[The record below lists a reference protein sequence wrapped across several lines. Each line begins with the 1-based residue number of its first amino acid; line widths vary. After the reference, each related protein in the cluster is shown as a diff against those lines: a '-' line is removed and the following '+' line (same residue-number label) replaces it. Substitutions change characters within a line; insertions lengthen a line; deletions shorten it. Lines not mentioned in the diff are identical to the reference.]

1 MNPTW
6 NQKVVAQKVV
16 AMTDLEF
23 RTDMEFAYA
32 TPKEVVPSVARIV
45 ANNPSVFTFKGTN
58 TYIIGTDDLAIIDP
72 GPEDDAHFKAVMD
85 YVGGRT
91 VSHIV
96 VTHTHRDHVD
106 GLPRMAEATKA
117 KVCGNGRDAGN
128 QGALINPRGT
138 EYIDA
143 TFAPDIVLGD
153 GDTVSGSNWT
163 LESLF
168 TPGHAPDHLC
178 FALPEQKIMFS
189 GDHVM
194 GWNTTV
200 VAPPEG
206 SMSDYMASLEKL
218 VGRPDSVF
226 FPGHGGR
233 IEEPQRMV
241 RGYMVHRNWREQ
253 AILGAVRDGRETITQ
268 IVAVVYKGL
277 DERLINAA
285 SLSVQA
291 HVDYLIEK
299 GLMTSDGPTTFT
311 SKLTAV

>member
-1 MNPTW
+1 
-6 NQKVVAQKVV
+6 
-16 AMTDLEF
+16 MTDLEF
-23 RTDMEFAYA
+23 KTDMEFAYG
-32 TPKEVVPSVARIV
+32 TPRELAPGVVRFV

-72 GPEDDAHFKAVMD
+72 GPEDDVHFQAIID
-85 YVGGRT
+85 FVGGRT

-96 VTHTHRDHVD
+96 ITHTHRDHID

-117 KVCGNGRDAGN
+117 KVCGFGRDASN
-128 QGALINPRGT
+128 QGALINPEST

-143 TFAPDIVLGD
+143 SFTPDIILKD
-153 GDTVSGSNWT
+153 GDTVKGSNWT
-163 LESLF
+163 LEALF

-178 FALPEQKIMFS
+178 LALPEQKVLFS

-206 SMSDYMASLEKL
+206 SMSAYMASLEKL
-218 VGRPDSVF
+218 VGRPDAVF
-226 FPGHGGR
+226 FPGHGGQ
-233 IEEPQRMV
+233 IEDPQRML

-253 AILGAVRDGRETITQ
+253 AILGAIRDGHTTISS
-268 IVAVVYKGL
+268 VVKLVYKGL
-277 DERLINAA
+277 DERLVNAA

-291 HVDYLIEK
+291 HVDFLIEK
-299 GLMTSDGPTTFT
+299 NLVTCDGPTSFT
-311 SKLTAV
+311 CELAAV